1 MPHPDLTISK
11 HSGSKQ
17 STLTTADPP
26 SCQNLPI
33 QHLKLPSREL
43 LSRRFHVILG
53 KGGVGKSTVAMTL
66 GLTFAQQG
74 LRTLICEVDD
84 REMMSHAFNV
94 APSRAEIRQLR
105 SNLFAVC
112 IDTQSALS
120 EYGALK
126 LKVKALSKLLTEN
139 PLTRALVSI
148 VPGVA
153 DLIAL
158 GKAFNHERERQP
170 QAPNKYQWDR
180 IIVDA
185 PSTGHGLTFLKLP
198 LVIKDVVPSGN
209 MRKEAD
215 DMWTLL
221 SDPQRCCLHLVSTA
235 EEMPIQESRDLWT
248 SLQNEMGLSA
258 QSLWINKLS
267 NALVSEASWIQILEY
282 YQQQVQDHQ
291 TPSWLYKLFEQKQSL
306 YDQQIQQIN
315 RLDGI
320 KSERSFLPYFP
331 TQTPNELRES
341 IAYALEALNNQDRES
356 HV

>member
-1 MPHPDLTISK
+1 
-11 HSGSKQ
+11 
-17 STLTTADPP
+17 
-26 SCQNLPI
+26 
-33 QHLKLPSREL
+33 
-43 LSRRFHVILG
+43 
-53 KGGVGKSTVAMTL
+53 MTL
-66 GLTFAQQG
+66 GLAFAKQG
-74 LRTLICEVDD
+74 LKTLICEVDD

-94 APSRAEIRQLR
+94 APSQAEIRQL
-105 SNLFAVC
+105 SNHLFAVC

-126 LKVKALSKLLTEN
+126 LKLKALSKLLTEN

-158 GKAFNHERERQP
+158 GKAFNHEREREP
-170 QAPNKYQWDR
+170 QAVHRYKWDR

-198 LVIKDVVPSGN
+198 LVIKEVVPSGN

-215 DMWTLL
+215 DMWALL

-235 EEMPIQESRDLWT
+235 EEMPIQESKELWA
-248 SLQNEMGLSA
+248 SLKHDMGLSA

-267 NALVSEASWIQILEY
+267 HNLVSKKAWNQILAT
-282 YQQQVQDHQ
+282 YQQQYQNQ
-291 TPSWLYKLFEQKQSL
+291 QIPLWINTLFQQKQSL
-306 YDQQIQQIN
+306 YEQQSQQIK
-315 RLDGI
+315 RLDEI
-320 KSERSFLPYFP
+320 DSERSFLPYFP
-331 TQTPNELRES
+331 TQSPSELRES
-341 IAYALEALNNQDRES
+341 IAYALEAISSQNREP